1 VVPHSDRPLPA
12 CEDRLVTSTE
22 GPSTHPEPA
31 APAPGGPAPAV
42 AADRQDAV
50 LRTVRE
56 LEQHVASGG
65 WDGPV
70 RLFALIR
77 TSAALDRDP
86 ALARQLPAGVV
97 QAARTDAEHLT
108 AVEQEDL
115 PEADSVESLLGRIAW
130 PETVDGAALVIERVV
145 VPPEA
150 EAEMPQ
156 DGDAARSYLEQHPD
170 RRDVRLAAAVLRDG
184 TQGCAVRARDHD
196 SPDRVAVAPDLVP
209 GLVTALVATL
219 G

>member
-1 VVPHSDRPLPA
+1 MDRTVGDLP
-12 CEDRLVTSTE
+12 
-22 GPSTHPEPA
+22 
-31 APAPGGPAPAV
+31 V
-42 AADRQDAV
+42 AHDPADRQDAV

-77 TSAALDRDP
+77 TAAAMERD
-86 ALARQLPAGVV
+86 ASLADQLPPDVV
-97 QAARTDAEHLT
+97 KAAREDAEHLT
-108 AVEQEDL
+108 AVEQENL
-115 PEADSVESLLGRIAW
+115 PKTESIEALLGRIGW
-130 PETVDGAALVIERVV
+130 PETVDGAALVLERVV

-150 EAEMPQ
+150 EAGMPA
-156 DGDAARSYLEQHPD
+156 DHDAAVDYLQKHPD

-196 SPDRVAVAPDLVP
+196 TDDRVAVGPDLVP
-209 GLVTALVATL
+209 GLVTALVATRA
-219 G
+219 

>member
-1 VVPHSDRPLPA
+1 MDSTAGELP
-12 CEDRLVTSTE
+12 
-22 GPSTHPEPA
+22 
-31 APAPGGPAPAV
+31 V
-42 AADRQDAV
+42 AHDPADRQDAV

-56 LEQHVASGG
+56 LEQHVSSGG

-77 TSAALDRDP
+77 TAAAMDRDP
-86 ALARQLPAGVV
+86 ALADQLPPEVV
-97 QAARTDAEHLT
+97 QAARDDGEHLT
-108 AVEQEDL
+108 AVEQENL
-115 PEADSVESLLGRIAW
+115 PTTESVEALLGRIGW
-130 PETVDGAALVIERVV
+130 PETVDGAALVLERVV

-150 EAEMPQ
+150 EAGVPA
-156 DGDAARSYLEQHPD
+156 GTDAAAAYLENHPQ

-196 SPDRVAVAPDLVP
+196 SDDRVAVGPDLVP

-219 G
+219 A

>member
-1 VVPHSDRPLPA
+1 MDSTAGELP
-12 CEDRLVTSTE
+12 
-22 GPSTHPEPA
+22 
-31 APAPGGPAPAV
+31 V
-42 AADRQDAV
+42 AHDPADRQDAV

-56 LEQHVASGG
+56 LEQHVSSGG

-77 TSAALDRDP
+77 TAAAMDRDP
-86 ALARQLPAGVV
+86 ALADQLPPEVV
-97 QAARTDAEHLT
+97 QAARDDSEHLT
-108 AVEQEDL
+108 AVEQENL
-115 PEADSVESLLGRIAW
+115 PTTESVEALLGRIGW
-130 PETVDGAALVIERVV
+130 PETVDGAALVLERVV

-150 EAEMPQ
+150 EAGVPA
-156 DGDAARSYLEQHPD
+156 GTDAAAAYLENHPQ

-196 SPDRVAVAPDLVP
+196 SDDRVAVGPDLVP

-219 G
+219 A